1 VRDALAKALGRAALD
16 GSSQPV
22 PYDYALWQL
31 GIRMGVPAWAFEGYP
46 IDQPPVEW
54 VIRSTEYARMEA
66 SVVRKHG

>member
-31 GIRMGVPAWAFEGYP
+31 GIRMGVPAWVFEGHP
-46 IDQPPVEW
+46 IDRPPVEW
-54 VIRSTEYARMEA
+54 VIRSTEFARMEA
-66 SVVRKHG
+66 SVTRKRG